1 MLCCRRFSKLCTGTR
16 RKEFTFSLVTVEW
29 LDERAPVRLVSM
41 QMEPVKRGST
51 MRRFEM
57 RKTVLAVLAA
67 SGLAALGA
75 APAEAVGT
83 RYPFCLQGNEY
94 PGLSHCT
101 FTSYEQCQA
110 TASGRFLYC
119 IANPYYIG
127 ESEPPPS
134 AYRPLSGR
142 ALPPAPGPGRY

>member
-1 MLCCRRFSKLCTGTR
+1 MKVEPAKRGTR
-16 RKEFTFSLVTVEW
+16 
-29 LDERAPVRLVSM
+29 
-41 QMEPVKRGST
+41 

-57 RKTVLAVLAA
+57 RKAILAVLAA
-67 SGLAALGA
+67 SGLVALGA

-83 RYPFCLQGNEY
+83 RYPFCLQGDEY
-94 PGLSHCT
+94 PGLSYCT

-119 IANPYYIG
+119 IANPYYVG
-127 ESEPPPS
+127 ESEPPP
-134 AYRPLSGR
+134 AGYRPLRGR